1 MKFSHCLDCDALIT
15 WEGCCAYCEAA
26 RIAAY
31 EAYQADQ
38 RRTEAIARFDATQR
52 ISEQEAAQIRGNLP
66 PSLIEERLRLPAVAL
81 RLLKPPLRE
90 AARDLPELASAVQ
103 TLRGMLGRVDAAAE
117 ARLLDLIADGVKA
130 ALRFTFAE
138 FKKEA
143 PQ

>member
-15 WEGCCAYCEAA
+15 WEGCCFFCEAA
-26 RIAAY
+26 RIVAY

-52 ISEQEAAQIRGNLP
+52 ISDSEAAQIRANLP
-66 PSLIEERLRLPAVAL
+66 PALIEERLRLPAMAL
-81 RLLKPPLRE
+81 KFLKPPLRE
-90 AARDLPELASAVQ
+90 AAGDLPKLATAVQ
-103 TLRGMLGRVDAAAE
+103 TLRGMLGRADAAAE
-117 ARLLDLIADGVKA
+117 ARLLELISDGVKA

-138 FKKEA
+138 FKG